1 MTPRQPALPAAVD
14 DTGVNELGDAADKL
28 FLSMRRARGNPAAT
42 GGLSLAQLALLD
54 PLLGVEALTVGAL
67 AAAANVS
74 TPNATRMVQQLEIK
88 GYVNR
93 QRSAEDERRVLVSL
107 TATGAELLA
116 RVRTQ
121 RRATQARAYA
131 AFTPDERQQL
141 ARQLRRLA
149 DIIDTAEH

>member
-1 MTPRQPALPAAVD
+1 VD
-14 DTGVNELGDAADKL
+14 DVGVNELGEAADKL

-54 PLLGVEALTVGAL
+54 PLLGGEALTVGAL
-67 AAAANVS
+67 AAAADVS
-74 TPNATRMVQQLEIK
+74 TPNATRMVQLLEVK

-93 QRSAEDERRVLVSL
+93 ERCATDERRVLVNL
-107 TATGAELLA
+107 TDTGAELLSRLRA
-116 RVRTQ
+116 Q

-131 AFTPDERQQL
+131 AFTPDEREQL

-149 DIIDTAEH
+149 EIIDTAEA